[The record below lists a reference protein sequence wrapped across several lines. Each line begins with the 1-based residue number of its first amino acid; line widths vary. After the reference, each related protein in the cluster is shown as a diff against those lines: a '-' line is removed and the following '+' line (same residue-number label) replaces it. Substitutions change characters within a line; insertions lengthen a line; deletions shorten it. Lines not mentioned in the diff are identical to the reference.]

1 MDMDKDSKKMLD
13 FETIEGICSVVKK
26 VTAEAKAR
34 MLKTSGTMNIAE
46 IMNRHHL
53 ENQHSDIIGFLL
65 DPNEKHHHP
74 EYGAQFLS
82 LLKENGLGIT
92 GDKIVSVER
101 EDSTDEAR
109 RMDLF
114 LTTKKDCIIIENKI
128 YAGDQNQQIADYA
141 KFVEEKFGATKNVF
155 VVYLTL
161 FGKEPSESSLS
172 EEQLA
177 RLKAESRFVNV
188 SYAEGILSWL
198 EGLETKRE
206 EKELNAALIQYID
219 VVKGLTNQRQEVFN
233 MNEEMARE
241 LMDEYGS
248 LNRGQ
253 LREKMELLYSFEN
266 NIKLVLFTNFFEDVY
281 NGAIEKAGDKM
292 HLFCNGNFDY
302 KTVAEWKEDVAKFQN
317 NFGVRYNDI
326 DRKLTVDLFV
336 SDLNANR
343 FVFGFISDDES
354 ADFSDDLKDYG
365 TLVREHGYNTAA
377 IPGSWF
383 VNAILAKD
391 FRNGTDWEIYNKTTL
406 ATHVVENW
414 FVIE

>member
-1 MDMDKDSKKMLD
+1 
-13 FETIEGICSVVKK
+13 
-26 VTAEAKAR
+26 
-34 MLKTSGTMNIAE
+34 
-46 IMNRHHL
+46 
-53 ENQHSDIIGFLL
+53 
-65 DPNEKHHHP
+65 
-74 EYGAQFLS
+74 
-82 LLKENGLGIT
+82 
-92 GDKIVSVER
+92 
-101 EDSTDEAR
+101 
-109 RMDLF
+109 MDLF
-114 LTTKKDCIIIENKI
+114 LTTDEDCIIIENKI

-177 RLKAESRFVNV
+177 RMKAEDRFSNI

-219 VVKGLTNQRQEVFN
+219 VAKGLTNQRQEVFN

-241 LMDEYGS
+241 LMNEYGG
-248 LNRGQ
+248 LKRGQ

-266 NIKLVLFTNFFEDVY
+266 NIKLVLFMNFFKDVY
-281 NGAIEKAGDKM
+281 NGAIEKAGGKV

-302 KTVAEWKEDVAKFQN
+302 KTVAEWKKDVARLQK
-317 NFGVRYNDI
+317 NFGVRYDNI
-326 DRKLTVDLFV
+326 DKKQAVDLFV

-343 FVFGFISDDES
+343 FVFGLISDDKSE
-354 ADFSDDLKDYG
+354 ALSDYLKDYG
-365 TLVREHGYNTAA
+365 TLVREPGYNAA
-377 IPGSWF
+377 AVPGSWF

-391 FRNGTDWEIYNKTTL
+391 FRNGADWETYNKTML